1 MRSASLALAIQGNV
15 KDTYTVLTPNPTSF
29 NGPLEDSIGVM
40 EAGKGIEVSGSTVGP
55 YVSRTV

>member
-29 NGPLEDSIGVM
+29 NGPLEDSIGVT